1 MSGLFWYSID
11 CCCFRSFSLL
21 PVSPLPPLPP
31 PPPAMTWPVRSVW
44 TLSLILM
51 SGWPVTRLSRRS
63 SALLRSFVTLLA
75 SWSPDLK
82 PPATLLLRPNC
93 PQLLMIL
100 STATWTL
107 WLSAPVELSWD
118 LVLEYWNLSVVY
130 SSQINQW
137 LTYLKLFTT
146 KSKLNTRENK

>member
-1 MSGLFWYSID
+1 MSGLFWYTID

-21 PVSPLPPLPP
+21 PALPLPPLPP

-51 SGWPVTRLSRRS
+51 RGWPVTRLSRRS
-63 SALLRSFVTLLA
+63 LDILRSFAMPLA
-75 SWSPDLK
+75 SWSLDLK
-82 PPATLLLRPNC
+82 PPVTLLLRPNC
-93 PQLLMIL
+93 PELLMIL

-107 WLSAPVELSWD
+107 WRSAQVELSWD

-137 LTYLKLFTT
+137 LTYLKLFTS
-146 KSKLNTRENK
+146 KSKLNTRESK